1 MKKLYQI
8 PLMLFIISL
17 LFSCDKDETNT
28 NQLTG
33 KWLLKKS
40 YSDPGDGSGKYVDVP
55 KNSNY
60 TLLFTSDGFV
70 NGNTSFFNL
79 NLLKTY
85 TVIDS
90 NKIEFTFNE
99 ISSQSKVVYNYQL
112 KADTLTLN
120 PLCIEGC
127 GLKFTRK

>member
-1 MKKLYQI
+1 MKKYL
-8 PLMLFIISL
+8 LFI
-17 LFSCDKDETNT
+17 C
-28 NQLTG
+28 LTILIVACKKTESSKNG
-33 KWLLKKS
+33 LESTWLLKKS

-60 TLLFTSDGFV
+60 TLLFTSDGLV
-70 NGNTSFFNL
+70 ISNTSFFNL
-79 NLLKTY
+79 NLLKSY

>member
-1 MKKLYQI
+1 MKKYL
-8 PLMLFIISL
+8 LFI
-17 LFSCDKDETNT
+17 C
-28 NQLTG
+28 LTIFIVACKKTESSKNG
-33 KWLLKKS
+33 LESTWLLKKS

-60 TLLFTSDGFV
+60 TLLFTSDGLV
-70 NGNTSFFNL
+70 ISNTSFFNL
-79 NLLKTY
+79 NLLKSY